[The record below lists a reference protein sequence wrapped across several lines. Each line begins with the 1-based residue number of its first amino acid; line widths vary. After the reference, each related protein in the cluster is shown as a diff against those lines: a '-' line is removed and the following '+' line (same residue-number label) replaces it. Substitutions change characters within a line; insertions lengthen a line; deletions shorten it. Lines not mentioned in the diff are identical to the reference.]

1 VKSLASGEGLL
12 EQFVAVPESRT
23 LRAVTAGSGDPVVVF
38 EAGMGAA
45 ASSWIPVQRLVSK
58 RLRTVA
64 YDRAGFGGSDPD
76 PAPRTLGRISSDLR
90 ALLDGLEL
98 GGPVVLVGHSWGGP
112 IIRSFAHTH
121 PSAVAGLVL
130 VDATVPA
137 AMSAKQAKALAGVF
151 SVVSGLSR
159 VGLHK
164 PLVRLSL
171 RDSFDVDA
179 ADAALM
185 RRDALS
191 AESARTG
198 RREAAE
204 APAGIALVERYLEEG
219 LPDVPV
225 TTISGTSMAG
235 QDRKI
240 RPALLAFNE
249 QEMAAHPQ
257 GRFVRAER
265 SGHLVPQTQPDLVA
279 AEVLALADRCGA

>member
-1 VKSLASGEGLL
+1 VKSLASGAGLT
-12 EQFVAVPESRT
+12 EQIVTVPESRA
-23 LRAVTAGSGDPVVVF
+23 LRAVTAGTGEPVVGF

-45 ASSWIPVQRLVSK
+45 ASSWIPVQRLVSQ

-76 PAPRTLGRISSDLR
+76 PAPRTLGRIVSDLR
-90 ALLDGLEL
+90 ALLDALDVPE
-98 GGPVVLVGHSWGGP
+98 PVVLVGHSWGGP
-112 IIRSFAHTH
+112 IVRAFAHTH

-130 VDATVPA
+130 VDATVPV
-137 AMSAKQAKALAGVF
+137 AMSAKQAKALGGVF
-151 SVVSGLSR
+151 SVMSSLSR

-171 RDSFDVDA
+171 REGLNVDA

-191 AESARTG
+191 SESARTG
-198 RREAAE
+198 QREAAQ
-204 APAGIALVERYLEEG
+204 APGGIALVQGYIDEG

-225 TTISGTSMAG
+225 TTISGGSMAG

-265 SGHLVPQTQPDLVA
+265 SGHLVPQVQPDLVA
-279 AEVLALADRCGA
+279 AEVLALAERCRA